1 VRAWSETEI
10 GSSVNHVFGDKI
22 MEYKFA
28 TRAVHAG
35 QDPDP
40 LTGSVSVPIYQ
51 TSTFAFK
58 SAEQGAA
65 RFDGTEEGYIY
76 TRLGNPTVR
85 ALERSVAA
93 LEGGEEARACASGM
107 AAIHAAMISILK
119 KGDHAVASD
128 SLYGGTAKLFM
139 DILPRFG
146 VEFSFVDS
154 SEATNVEQAIKD
166 KTRVIY
172 LETPS
177 NPTLKITD
185 LKAVA
190 KIAQKRSIV
199 TMTDNTFMTP
209 YFQRPL
215 EMGID
220 VSIHSLTKYLA
231 GHGDLVGGI
240 IISRKSFFNTLNT
253 LLRNTGGTLA
263 PFDAWLALRGI
274 KTLPLRMQKHNENA
288 IKVAQFLEAHP
299 KVKRVYYPGL
309 KSHPQH
315 DLAKRQMS
323 GFGGMMS
330 FELKGGLKKG
340 VKLMNSVKLCTLAV
354 SLGAVE
360 TLIEHPASMTHA
372 IVPRQER
379 LKTGITDGLV
389 RLSVGIEDAGDIIND
404 LEQALDKV

>member
-1 VRAWSETEI
+1 M
-10 GSSVNHVFGDKI
+10 

-28 TRAVHAG
+28 TRVVHAG

-51 TSTFAFK
+51 TSTFVFK

-65 RFDGTEEGYIY
+65 RFAGTEEGYIY

-93 LEGGEEARACASGM
+93 LEGGEDGRACASGM
-107 AAIHAAMISILK
+107 AAIHAAVMSLLK

-146 VEFSFVDS
+146 VELSFVDS
-154 SEATNVEQAIKD
+154 SEAANVESAIND
-166 KTRVIY
+166 KTKMIY

-185 LKAVA
+185 LRAVA
-190 KIAQKRSIV
+190 RIAQKRGIV
-199 TMTDNTFMTP
+199 TLADNTFMSP

-240 IISRKSFFNTLNT
+240 IVSRRSFFDTLDP

-263 PFDAWLALRGI
+263 PFEAWLTLRGI
-274 KTLPLRMQKHNENA
+274 KTLALRMDKHNENA
-288 IKVAQFLEAHP
+288 VRVAEFLEAHP
-299 KVKRVYYPGL
+299 KVEKVYYPGL

-315 DLAKRQMS
+315 ELAQRQMS

-340 VKLMNSVKLCTLAV
+340 VILMNSVKLCTLAV

-372 IVPRQER
+372 IVPRIER
-379 LKTGITDGLV
+379 LKAGITDGLV
-389 RLSVGIEDAGDIIND
+389 RLSVGIEDAEDIMND

>member
-1 VRAWSETEI
+1 MASYR
-10 GSSVNHVFGDKI
+10 
-22 MEYKFA
+22 FA
-28 TRAVHAG
+28 TMAVHAG

-51 TSTFAFK
+51 TSTFVFE

-65 RFDGTEEGYIY
+65 RFAGKQEGYIY

-85 ALERSVAA
+85 ALERNVAA
-93 LEGGEEARACASGM
+93 LEGGEDARACASGM
-107 AAIHAAMISILK
+107 AAIHAAVTSLVG
-119 KGDHAVASD
+119 KGDHVVVSD
-128 SLYGGTAKLFM
+128 SIYGGTAKLFM

-154 SEATNVEQAIKD
+154 SEVANVERAIRENTKM
-166 KTRVIY
+166 IY
-172 LETPS
+172 VETPS

-185 LKAVA
+185 LRAVA
-190 KIAQKRSIV
+190 RIAKERKIV
-199 TMTDNTFMTP
+199 TMTDNTFMSP

-215 EMGID
+215 GMGID
-220 VSIHSLTKYLA
+220 VSIHSLTKYLG

-240 IISRKSFFNTLNT
+240 IVSRKSFFNALDP

-263 PFDAWLALRGI
+263 PFEAWLTLRGI
-274 KTLPLRMQKHNENA
+274 KTLPLRMEKHNENA
-288 IKVAQFLEAHP
+288 MRVAAFLESHS
-299 KVKRVYYPGL
+299 KVERVNYPGL

-323 GFGGMMS
+323 GFGGTMS

-340 VKLMNSVKLCTLAV
+340 VKLMNSVRLCTLAV

-372 IVPRQER
+372 IVPREER

-389 RLSVGIEDAGDIIND
+389 RLSVGIEDAQDIIED
-404 LEQALDKV
+404 LERSLDRI